1 MSRVTKTPAAENLD
15 YPTSDGRPMA
25 ETDLHRILMTVL
37 IQTLEA
43 YYASNPR
50 VYVSGNLL
58 IFYERGNRRR
68 HVSPDVFVVKG
79 IPKHP
84 RDNYLLWQ
92 EGKGPDMVIE
102 LTSRTTREEDLETK
116 YELYQERLE
125 VKEYF
130 LFDPREEYL
139 DPALEGYRLR
149 QGGYRLIRPVNGRL
163 PSQVLGLHL
172 ERAGTDLRLW
182 NPATGVWVPT
192 PAETLKQIEEARQHA
207 EAARRRAEE
216 GRQQAEAEAERLRR
230 EVEALRRQAGK

>member
-1 MSRVTKTPAAENLD
+1 
-15 YPTSDGRPMA
+15 MA